1 MRRYARDATA
11 RATRLS
17 VHTILMY
24 RYLWTCRVDRW
35 REGLDRHRGFAA
47 QCAAGVLCLVA
58 SLCITAL
65 AWVQGLLARSGSL
78 PGRPQ
83 AHRDGRRLGALCTM
97 LSLLT
102 LLVVSG
108 PHLVHHLADLSP
120 QNDHHTPTG
129 SAHPL
134 PDCLVFLVMQ
144 HTPVAASVLAHA
156 LIPLAA
162 GEPIVCTP
170 PLWMSE
176 APRYVSQ
183 ARAPPSVFLSRTFS
197 ECSTLYESAA

>member
-1 MRRYARDATA
+1 M
-11 RATRLS
+11 RLS
-17 VHTILMY
+17 VHKKSVY
-24 RYLWTCRVDRW
+24 RYLWTCQVDCW
-35 REGLDRHRGFAA
+35 REGQDRRQGLSVR
-47 QCAAGVLCLVA
+47 CAAGVLCLMA

-65 AWVQGLLARSGSL
+65 VWAQGLLVRCASL
-78 PGRPQ
+78 LGPPKE
-83 AHRDGRRLGALCTM
+83 HRGGRRLGALCTM

-102 LLVVSG
+102 LVVVSG

-156 LIPLAA
+156 LI
-162 GEPIVCTP
+162 
-170 PLWMSE
+170 
-176 APRYVSQ
+176 
-183 ARAPPSVFLSRTFS
+183 
-197 ECSTLYESAA
+197 